1 MWKGTRI
8 VPLDYWQASVT
19 PAALLDHGKPNKR
32 YGYYWWLAELDG
44 KPIYYCRGFHGEY
57 VVVVPQEKLVLVR
70 TGSKWEEKNEE
81 GHPKDVFQW
90 IAIARSLAQQH
101 PA

>member
-1 MWKGTRI
+1 VRAG
-8 VPLDYWQASVT
+8 A
-19 PAALLDHGKPNKR
+19 AALPPEAPLEEPWRRQDVGHLDHVPEQLR
-32 YGYYWWLAELDG
+32 
-44 KPIYYCRGFHGEY
+44 CRGQPPQLRGCAGPGEHEHGL
-57 VVVVPQEKLVLVR
+57 VVAHEHLVMVR
-70 TGSKWEEKNEE
+70 TGSKWEEKNDE